1 LTIAGIINQLQKK
14 KMRPYLLF
22 IGLLLSSI
30 TVQAQFNKA
39 EYGPV
44 IDNYGPTFAI
54 DDPDFPL
61 NPDQEYKL
69 VFDIHNSPEDPTQV
83 NPMIETL
90 ARFLNMHAKAG
101 VPMENLKVVGVI
113 HNRASKDA
121 MNNEYYKE
129 EFGVDNPNIPLMEA
143 LEKAGAKIYM
153 CGQSIHARKVNPER
167 LAAPVK
173 TALSA
178 MTVFVTLQGQGYQLI
193 RF

>member
-1 LTIAGIINQLQKK
+1 M
-14 KMRPYLLF
+14 MRHYLL
-22 IGLLLSSI
+22 LLCLSLGI
-30 TVQAQFNKA
+30 TSVHAQFNKA

-44 IDNYGPTFAI
+44 IENYGPTFAI
-54 DDPDFPL
+54 DDPDFQL

-69 VFDIHNSPEDPTQV
+69 VFDIHNSPEDPSQV

-121 MNNEYYKE
+121 MNNTYYKE

-143 LEKAGAKIYM
+143 LEAAGAEIYM

-167 LAAPVK
+167 LAKPVK

>member
-1 LTIAGIINQLQKK
+1 MRLLLILAFQL
-14 KMRPYLLF
+14 F
-22 IGLLLSSI
+22 ANGLLW
-30 TVQAQFNKA
+30 AQFNQA

-44 IDNYGPTFAI
+44 IEHFGPTFSL
-54 DDPDFPL
+54 DNPDFQL
-61 NPDQEYKL
+61 NLDQEYKL
-69 VFDIHNSPEDPTQV
+69 VFDIHNSPEDPSQV

-101 VPMENLKVVGVI
+101 VPVEHLKVVGVI

-121 MNNEYYKE
+121 MNNAYYQE
-129 EFGVDNPNIPLMEA
+129 TYGVDNPNIPLLEA

-153 CGQSIHARKVNPER
+153 CGQSIHARQVNPER
-167 LAAPVK
+167 LASPVK

>member
-1 LTIAGIINQLQKK
+1 M
-14 KMRPYLLF
+14 MRPSFLLCCMLF
-22 IGLLLSSI
+22 SAV
-30 TVQAQFNKA
+30 TMQAQFKQA

-44 IDNYGPTFAI
+44 IDHYGPTFAI
-54 DDPDFPL
+54 DDPDFQL
-61 NPDQEYKL
+61 NPAQEYKL
-69 VFDIHNSPEDPTQV
+69 VFDIHNSPEDPSQV

-121 MNNEYYKE
+121 MNNAYYKE

-143 LEKAGAKIYM
+143 LEAAGAKIYM
-153 CGQSIHARKVNPER
+153 CGQSIHARKVNSER
-167 LAAPVK
+167 LAGPVK